1 MWDRG
6 VVPVQHADDLQAKF
20 GRLRN
25 DDIGLLEVGMAD
37 AEMAEGGA
45 LGDE

>member
-1 MWDRG
+1 ML
-6 VVPVQHADDLQAKF
+6 PVQHADDLQAKF

-25 DDIGLLEVGMAD
+25 DDIGLLEVGIAD

>member
-1 MWDRG
+1 MLL
-6 VVPVQHADDLQAKF
+6 VQHADDLHARV
-20 GRLRN
+20 GRPRN

-37 AEMAEGGA
+37 AETTKGGI